1 MWVDTSRSP
10 NSADPPRGCQPERRH
25 RHRHAPQNGS
35 LIQDIFTR
43 IFDPPASTRK
53 IVSFLWLCE
62 SDTSSRSSSTS
73 IGVVNS
79 RIASVT
85 SASLSAPRQ
94 PTMPRKASRA
104 DTREPSVLADFP
116 PVASPVVEVIL
127 AGRKPERAQ
136 MLTPGPRPNFRCLK
150 QETDSSNASHER
162 TFQENRR

>member
-1 MWVDTSRSP
+1 MDTSWSP
-10 NSADPPRGCQPERRH
+10 NSAGPPRGSQPERRH

-62 SDTSSRSSSTS
+62 SDTSSRFSSAS
-73 IGVVNS
+73 IGVVNF

-104 DTREPSVLADFP
+104 DTREPSVLADVP
-116 PVASPVVEVIL
+116 PVASPVVEVTL
-127 AGRKPERAQ
+127 ADRKPERAQ
-136 MLTPGPRPNFRCLK
+136 TLTPEPRLNFRCLN
-150 QETDSSNASHER
+150 QETDSSNASYER